1 MHDMHQMAGPQA
13 WWEYALVAGA
23 VLVLVWVLY
32 LAFKYTFRPGEN
44 EPGHIKRK
52 ILEGGAAARDT
63 SKER

>member
-1 MHDMHQMAGPQA
+1 MHDMHQMAGPHA

-32 LAFKYTFRPGEN
+32 LAFRYTLRPGEN

-52 ILEGGAAARDT
+52 ILEGEPA
-63 SKER
+63 EREAPKDR